1 MADRSKE
8 AHRQHL
14 SQFREPSHEPT
25 NSLACLQQALLRAIA
40 AFIQSGALA
49 TIKNKQTLSS
59 PDDNRPERPHAI
71 NGIIPGYEIVMAA
84 NPHFLSVDSERRF
97 SKNRSFKPFRCRRE

>member
-1 MADRSKE
+1 MS
-8 AHRQHL
+8 
-14 SQFREPSHEPT
+14 
-25 NSLACLQQALLRAIA
+25 

-49 TIKNKQTLSS
+49 RINNKQTLIS

-97 SKNRSFKPFRCRRE
+97 SKKRSFKPFRCRRE